1 MPVNKDDDMITVQNV
16 NVPGY
21 TSRVNATKYYAMRAA
36 LLKAL
41 PSRAPG
47 LTQAEMIEAVKAYLP
62 ADLFPGGEKAG
73 WWTKSVQLDLEAKG
87 VIVREA
93 VKPLRWHRNIGMPA
107 E

>member
-1 MPVNKDDDMITVQNV
+1 MPAYKDDDMITVQNV

-36 LLKAL
+36 LLKVL
-41 PSRAPG
+41 PARAPG
-47 LTQAEMIEAVKAYLP
+47 LTQAEMIEAVKVYLP

-73 WWTKSVQLDLEAKG
+73 WWAKSVQLDLEAKG

-93 VKPLRWHRNIGMPA
+93 VKPLRWHRNIGMTA